1 MKKAKH
7 IVSGLVWV
15 IIGLYIFS
23 VILLHIPAFQALL
36 GRKVSEALSEKFAAE
51 VSVGRIDLG
60 LANRIIVDD
69 VRMKDKEGKDMLAVS
84 RLSAKLD
91 IVALM
96 NGGITI
102 SSAQIFGMKGTF
114 YKKADAD
121 APNFQF
127 VIDSL
132 ASKDTTTQTPLN
144 LRIKSL
150 VVRHSGFTYDDYSQP
165 VNPNRFN
172 LSHLNVGN
180 ISTHLLLPKLTND
193 SISLNLKR
201 LSLTE
206 ASGLKINNLVF
217 RLNASKRQMSAD
229 GFSLSLPHS
238 TIRLDSV
245 LATYEFNGGKLSMP
259 TLRFEGFVPES
270 SITPSDI
277 SCFLPEMSKVKTP
290 FKFRTSVSGTGN
302 MLNVPELSVTSADGG
317 FSLNASGSISNNNR
331 WFSSIHDLHISS
343 ETIGFVQREILNN
356 GKQLPEEIERLGD
369 INFIGELGG
378 FANNVSVKGRL
389 TTDAGNANVGIGLNG
404 DSFTAR
410 LETKGLN
417 IRQFLGN
424 DKFGILASD
433 LDIDGNRS
441 LSKIKVDG
449 KIAQFDYDGYSYNN
463 LNVNATINGT
473 TAEGTVTIDDP
484 NIIAQADGTVDF
496 SGNAPAAN
504 ISARVKQIV
513 PRVLKLT
520 DYFDDGKLSADIDA
534 DVRGKSLR
542 QLMGTIHVS
551 NFDMQ
556 SSKTS
561 YHLDNLTINAEPT
574 DEGRRINM
582 LSDFAQGTITER
594 NNFGTADLDVA
605 VSKSDWLNTFF
616 DLPVEISS
624 PLRLKGSY
632 NTKSDEIDMTAQLP
646 QFTVSGVK
654 MNYDLKVKRNETGD
668 IDSRISWDDGKPNPF
683 KGTLNCTT
691 KLISGNG
698 IKGFH
703 TRVHESEIFI
713 NDTVWQLRP
722 SEIEYSDKRLSID
735 NFSISH
741 NDQHLTINGLATA
754 DPGDSLTVD
763 MHGIN
768 VEYML
773 GLVNFNAVDF
783 SGLASG
789 KINVK
794 SVFGTPSLSADID
807 VREFQFQKG
816 RMGTLYAKASY
827 NNHSKQIDIDAH
839 ADDTDG
845 KTLVKGYVSPEQNY
859 LDLAIHA
866 DNTRMEFIESF
877 CGSFMRNT
885 DLRGNGDVRLA
896 GFLSGENSINL
907 SGDLT
912 ANGSLQISTLNTAYT
927 LHDCKIRMIP
937 NEIFFERDTIYDR
950 DGHIGIVNGAIHHDE
965 LTNLTYD
972 FDIEAQNLLAYDFHD
987 YQDAT
992 FFGTIY
998 GTGNCKIKGRSGRI
1012 DFDVN
1017 ATPQKGSFIEYN
1029 AASPDAI
1036 SDQSFIE
1043 WRDARALAANDSPG
1057 AQPSEKNTV
1066 RQEDI
1071 GDSHTNIHMN
1081 FLFNTMPENFTLRL
1095 LMDKQSGDYIAL
1107 NGSGILRASYY
1118 NKGSLDMYGTYLIDH
1133 GIYKLTIQN
1142 VIKKD
1147 FMFQPG
1153 GTIIFGGDPYNSTL
1167 NLQAL
1172 YTVNGVSLADLQIG
1186 NSFKNNNV
1194 RVDCMMN
1201 INGTPSSP
1209 HVEFD
1214 LDLPS
1219 LGTDAKQ
1226 MVRSLINS
1234 EEEMNQQVIYLLAIG
1249 RFYSQGENNN
1259 ENQQSQTSLAMQSLL
1274 SGTVSQ
1280 QINNVLSSI
1289 TNNSNWNFGANISTG
1304 DQGWY
1309 NAEYEGTLSGRL
1321 FNNRLIINGQF
1332 GYRDNA
1338 ATATSSFIGDFDVRY
1353 LLFPSGNAAIRVYN
1367 QTNDRYFTRNSL
1379 NTQGIGIILKRDFN
1393 SIPDLFRRK
1402 RIDGIPKKAD
1412 KK

>member
-7 IVSGLVWV
+7 IVSGFVWAV
-15 IIGLYIFS
+15 IGLYILAM
-23 VILLHIPAFQALL
+23 ILLHIPAFQTML
-36 GRKVSEALSEKFAAE
+36 GKKVSEALSEKFDTE

-60 LANRIIVDD
+60 FANRIIVDD
-69 VRMKDKEGKDMLAVS
+69 VRMKDKEGKEMLTAS
-84 RLSAKLD
+84 RLSAKID

-96 NGGITI
+96 NGNIAI
-102 SSAQIFGMKGTF
+102 SSAQIFGMKGAF

-127 VIDSL
+127 VLDSL
-132 ASKDTTTQTPLN
+132 ASKDTTKHTPLN
-144 LRIKSL
+144 LRIGS
-150 VVRHSGFTYDDYSQP
+150 VVIRHSGFTYDDYGQP
-165 VNPNRFN
+165 VTPNRFN
-172 LSHLNVGN
+172 VNHLNIDN
-180 ISTHLLLPKLTND
+180 ISTHLLLPKLTDD

-206 ASGLKINNLVF
+206 ASGLKIKDLAL
-217 RLNASKRQMSAD
+217 RLNASKKQMSVD
-229 GFSLSLPHS
+229 GFSLALPNS
-238 TIRLDSV
+238 TIRLDS
-245 LATYEFNGGKLSMP
+245 LFATYEFNDGKLSMP
-259 TLRFEGFVPES
+259 TLRYEGIVPES

-277 SCFLPEMSKVKTP
+277 SCFVPELSKINKP
-290 FKFRTSVSGTGN
+290 IKLKTSVSGTSN
-302 MLNVPELSVTSADGG
+302 MLNVPELSVTSDDGD
-317 FSLNASGSISNNNR
+317 FTLKASGSISNNNR

-343 ETIGFVQREILNN
+343 QTISFVQKEILND
-356 GKQLPEEIERLGD
+356 GKQLPEEIGRLGD
-369 INFIGELGG
+369 INFVGDIGG
-378 FANNVSVKGRL
+378 FGRDVSVKGQL
-389 TTDAGNANVGIGLNG
+389 ATDAGNANVGIGLHG

-410 LETKGLN
+410 LETNGLN
-417 IRQFLGN
+417 IRQILDD
-424 DKFGILASD
+424 DKFGILASN

-441 LSKIKVDG
+441 LSNIKVDG
-449 KIAQFDYDGYSYNN
+449 KVAQFDYDGYSYKN
-463 LNVNATINGT
+463 LNVNGTLNGK
-473 TAEGTVTIDDP
+473 TAEGTITIDDP
-484 NIIAQADGTVDF
+484 NIILQADGTVNF
-496 SGNAPAAN
+496 SDNDPTAN
-504 ISARVKQIV
+504 ISARVKHIV
-513 PRVLKLT
+513 PRALKLT
-520 DYFDDGKLSADIDA
+520 DYFEDGKLSADIDA
-534 DVRGKSLR
+534 DIHGKSLR
-542 QLMGTIHVS
+542 QLMGTVHLT

-556 SSKTS
+556 SSKMS
-561 YHLDNLTINAEPT
+561 YHLNNLTINAEPT

-582 LSDFAQGTITER
+582 ISDFAQGTITER
-594 NNFGTADLDVA
+594 NNFGFADLDVA

-616 DLPVEISS
+616 SLPVEISK
-624 PLRLKGSY
+624 PLHLKGSY
-632 NTKSDEIDMTAQLP
+632 NTKSNEIDMIAQLP
-646 QFTVSGVK
+646 HFTISGVK
-654 MNYDLKVKRNETGD
+654 MNYDLKVKRDETGA
-668 IDSRISWDDGKPNPF
+668 INSRLSWDDGKPNPF

-691 KLISGNG
+691 KLVADKG

-703 TRVHESEIFI
+703 TQVHESEIVI
-713 NDTVWQLRP
+713 NDTAWQLRP
-722 SEIEYSDKRLSID
+722 SEIEYSNKHLSID

-741 NDQHLTINGLATA
+741 NDQHLTINGLATTS
-754 DPGDSLTVD
+754 PNDSLTVD

-768 VEYML
+768 VEYVL
-773 GLVNFNAVDF
+773 DLVNFDAVDF
-783 SGLASG
+783 SGFASG
-789 KINVK
+789 EINVK
-794 SVFGTPSLSADID
+794 SVFSTPSLSADLD
-807 VREFQFQKG
+807 VREFRFQDG
-816 RMGTLYAKASY
+816 RMGTLYAKADY

-839 ADDTDG
+839 ADDVDG
-845 KTLVKGYVSPEQNY
+845 KTLIKGYISPERNY

-866 DNTRMEFIESF
+866 DNTRLEFVESF
-877 CGSFMRNT
+877 CSSFMRNT
-885 DLRGNGDVRLA
+885 DLRGDGDVRLA
-896 GFLSGENSINL
+896 GFLSGDNSINL
-907 SGDLT
+907 SGNLT
-912 ANGSLQISTLNTAYT
+912 ANGSLDISTLNTRYT
-927 LHDCKIRMIP
+927 LRNGKVRMIP

-950 DGHIGIVNGAIHHDE
+950 NGHIGIVNGAIHHDE
-965 LTNLTYD
+965 LTNLTFD
-972 FDIEAQNLLAYDFHD
+972 FDVEAQNLLAYDFHD

-1017 ATPQKGSFIEYN
+1017 ATPEKGSFIEYN

-1043 WRDARALAANDSPG
+1043 WRDAQALAFNDSLTAEP
-1057 AQPSEKNTV
+1057 ANKKTV
-1066 RQEDI
+1066 RPEPVD
-1071 GDSHTNIHMN
+1071 DSPTNIHMN
-1081 FLFNTMPENFTLRL
+1081 FLFNTTPENFTLRL

-1118 NKGSLDMYGTYLIDH
+1118 NKGSFDMYGTYLIDH

-1214 LDLPS
+1214 LDLPT

-1259 ENQQSQTSLAMQSLL
+1259 DTQQSQTSLAMQSLL

-1280 QINNVLSSI
+1280 QINSVLSSL

-1309 NAEYEGTLSGRL
+1309 NAEYEGILSGRL

-1353 LLFPSGNAAIRVYN
+1353 LLFPNGNAAIRVYN

-1379 NTQGIGIILKRDFN
+1379 NTQGIGLILKRDFN

-1402 RIDGIPKKAD
+1402 RLNGTQK
-1412 KK
+1412 